1 MFTAFGRTAEA
12 VWSLCSGLFLHINW
26 GYSGL
31 YDGYYYKGNFDMAQ
45 REDYDDVIDTNPY
58 TGNGS
63 TSYSIGIEYIIY

>member
-1 MFTAFGRTAEA
+1 
-12 VWSLCSGLFLHINW
+12 
-26 GYSGL
+26 
-31 YDGYYYKGNFDMAQ
+31 MAQ